1 MFGNIYHTE
10 ELVKTQARELG
21 SMPEAMAVTRLAIAE
36 PKGDP
41 GSRRIGVGQM
51 IWLRE
56 LITAVRPVR

>member
-21 SMPEAMAVTRLAIAE
+21 SMAVTRLAIAE